1 MDKANGKTKTRA
13 AESIFFCKR
22 IKSSVIVELSEL
34 LETTPNHLLGTG
46 EYDTDILEI
55 LGVLKKMSPKLK
67 KVALEQIKAL
77 SSVC

>member
-1 MDKANGKTKTRA
+1 M
-13 AESIFFCKR
+13 
-22 IKSSVIVELSEL
+22 ELSKL
-34 LETTPNHLLGTG
+34 LETTPDYLLGVG

-55 LGVLKKMSPKLK
+55 LCVLKKMSPGLK

>member
-1 MDKANGKTKTRA
+1 MDKANGKTKNTRD

-22 IKSSVIVELSEL
+22 IPAMMSVR
-34 LETTPNHLLGTG
+34 
-46 EYDTDILEI
+46 YDTDILEI

>member
-1 MDKANGKTKTRA
+1 MEKKLIREETLGQRIRA
-13 AESIFFCKR
+13 QR
-22 IKSSVIVELSEL
+22 IR
-34 LETTPNHLLGTG
+34 LGTG